1 MMMITNRTKKKLLTT
16 RTRIL
21 SYQTTT
27 RRRLTT
33 TQQEQEQEQEP
44 ALFESA
50 FHQGN
55 LPSYLRPPLPPT
67 TSTTTGRQ
75 SKNHQP
81 KIDYSQ
87 FNNGFN
93 SSRSQDQLSQLTV
106 SIAIGDLQRAQSI
119 ILEIERSLGYLRTKA
134 FFQTNNTLNELL
146 KLNKHFNEPLVQRD
160 PNDHHLPTLNQIIH
174 PSIFSSLLRRTLV
187 QAIKQE
193 SLGNLNHAHILQSHL
208 FHWLLNFK
216 LNGPHWAQVDHHLMA
231 GVLKGVLF
239 LKDPIYSVLD
249 YMPWILPSSADQTKK
264 YQPPST
270 TSLPPTLL
278 NVLDS
283 ITFMISQTKSFFG
296 SLDKHQ
302 ALERIKEQAM
312 KEGRQDVLDE
322 VEVVERHWN
331 AGPSTSP
338 NPASLDNPSGV
349 NSDLPIP
356 LHPVRKPSKST
367 DDPSKER
374 EIPMRLSH
382 LLSNVST
389 IPESATQSFTTGY
402 DRQMV
407 LEYAGYDS
415 AEAEWFEGHKEIKER
430 GIGFTNGEGGQVL
443 QAWMWEWWAALK
455 EWFDELEVDDQSGNI
470 LDAKK
475 ETVATDLR
483 FIKVLQNSLI
493 AKVAV
498 VEVIREMGNSTIND
512 GAKSIGLFI
521 ALGKAIENE
530 WYAQTIK
537 AIPELNQKLLAAI
550 KTLNQENLDATASR
564 SVDHTV
570 RKIWKSELKNYQA
583 DLQAIHGDNFDW
595 TIQQRSKVGALVMRG
610 LLETSKITRS
620 TVLEDGSVYE
630 EVQPAFYQTTQYF
643 DGKRVGVTK
652 MNEAVAERLD
662 LDPANVS
669 LHPRYLPMV
678 CRPMPWTHPKN
689 GAYLVHGAP
698 LMRTRDSPEQA
709 LHLLEAHRFHGLE
722 NVYKALDKLGNT
734 PWNINRPVFDTMS
747 TVWNQGIQ
755 LAGIPI
761 RDPHLNLK
769 PDQIEKLFFSSPPP
783 SSTTPASDDEHLDQ
797 LENQSSSSSSQLE
810 NPRSEG
816 EKKEI
821 YRSLLASRRSAY
833 GQRCS
838 VNYQLEIARAY
849 LNETFYFPHNIDF
862 RGRAYPI
869 PANLNHIGDDISRGL
884 LKFAEEKELGA
895 DGLRWLK
902 IHLSNKYGN
911 DKASLDDRAK
921 FIEERLE
928 LVFDSADRPLEGK
941 RWWLESE
948 DPWQTLAGCMEL
960 TAALRSPDPRAY
972 RSSLPVHQD
981 GSCNGLQHYAALG
994 GDIDGGK
1001 EVNLVP
1007 GEKPGDVYSK
1017 VAVEVAK
1024 LVDFDAAN
1032 GHDIAKALKGH
1043 IKRKVVKQ
1051 TVMTTVYGVTF
1062 VGAREQIKR
1071 QLKDLGVIPI
1081 PNLYISAAYV
1091 ATLVLRSIGEVFK
1104 GAVAIQK
1111 WLTIVAR
1118 LVSKS
1123 IPPERVES
1131 LSTSP
1136 STAKKQKEGEGAE
1149 GVAKTKKPRPVKRK
1163 LPGSSSAAHD
1173 PDVEVELMTSMTWT
1187 TPLGLVVCQP
1197 YRAQNRTQIKT
1208 VLQTVYIA
1216 DPFEP
1221 AQADSRS
1228 QASAFPPNFIHS
1240 LDATHMMLTALA
1252 CQDITFASVHDSY
1265 WTHASSVD
1273 HMNSKLRES
1282 FVRLHTTRILDN
1294 LVQEIK
1300 HRYEGYMVP
1309 KNALTSRMINELKA
1323 MGIDRFNSPSSSS
1336 TTTSTTASSSTSSA
1350 STSTSDTDTQTETDS
1365 NSNKGTI
1372 TGNSSGKFLELN
1384 QLIPPLPPRGNLNIQ
1399 DVIKSK
1405 YFFA

>member
-1 MMMITNRTKKKLLTT
+1 MMTSR
-16 RTRIL
+16 RRIL
-21 SYQTTT
+21 NLNHHHHHP
-27 RRRLTT
+27 RRRRTLATKTLAAAKKAETAETT
-33 TQQEQEQEQEP
+33 DTNDEV
-44 ALFESA
+44 ALFDSA
-50 FHQGN
+50 FHTGN
-55 LPSYLRPPLPPT
+55 IPGYLRPPLPPT
-67 TSTTTGRQ
+67 TSTLTGRQ
-75 SKNHQP
+75 SKNHP
-81 KIDYSQ
+81 PTIDYTQ
-87 FNNGFN
+87 FNNGFHC
-93 SSRSQDQLSQLTV
+93 SRSHDQLSQLTV
-106 SIAIGDLQRAQSI
+106 SIAIGDIQRAATI
-119 ILEIERSLGYLRTKA
+119 ILEIERSLGYSRTKT
-134 FFQTNNTLNELL
+134 FQTTLAEIS
-146 KLNKHFNEPLVQRD
+146 KSRQPPPASEPLALRRT
-160 PNDHHLPTLNQIIH
+160 PSSLPTLNQIIH

-193 SLGNLNHAHILQSHL
+193 SLGNSSQAHLLQSQL
-208 FHWLLNFK
+208 FHWLINFK
-216 LNGPHWAQVDHHLMA
+216 LNGQHWAQLDHHLMA

-239 LKDPIYSVLD
+239 LKEPIYSALD
-249 YMPWILPSSADQTKK
+249 YMPWILPDASTRN

-270 TSLPPTLL
+270 TSLPPTLF

-283 ITFMISQTKSFFG
+283 ITFIISQTKSFFG
-296 SLDKHQ
+296 TLDKHE
-302 ALERIKEQAM
+302 ALARIKAQAIQADR
-312 KEGRQDVLDE
+312 EDVLKE
-322 VEVVERHWN
+322 VEIVERRW
-331 AGPSTSP
+331 AGIVNEDVPKEAR
-338 NPASLDNPSGV
+338 PAV
-349 NSDLPIP
+349 EAEPIP
-356 LHPVRKPSKST
+356 LNPVRKPSKPA
-367 DDPSKER
+367 DDPSRER

-389 IPESATQSFTTGY
+389 IPESASQSFTNAY

-430 GIGFTNGEGGQVL
+430 GVGFSNGDGGQVL
-443 QAWMWEWWAALK
+443 QAWMWEWWEELK
-455 EWFDELEVDDQSGNI
+455 AWFDSLEVDETGTV
-470 LDAKK
+470 LDGKK
-475 ETVATDLR
+475 EAISSDLR
-483 FIKVLQNSLI
+483 FINVLPNSLI

-498 VEVIREMGNSTIND
+498 VEVIREMSNSTIND

-537 AIPELNQKLLAAI
+537 SIPELNQKLLASI
-550 KTLNQENLDATASR
+550 KLANQEAVDTASR
-564 SVDHTV
+564 SLDHTV
-570 RKIWKSELKNYQA
+570 RKIWKNELKHYQA

-662 LDPANVS
+662 RDPANVT

-678 CRPMPWTHPKN
+678 CRPVPWTHPRN

-709 LHLLEAHRFHGLE
+709 LHLLEAHRYNGLE
-722 NVYKALDKLGNT
+722 PVYKALDKLGQT
-734 PWNINRPVFDTMS
+734 PWKINRPIFDVMS
-747 TVWNQGIQ
+747 AVWNQGIE

-769 PDQIEKLFFSSPPP
+769 PEQIEKLFFSASAP
-783 SSTTPASDDEHLDQ
+783 SADDDQ
-797 LENQSSSSSSQLE
+797 DPQLE

-884 LKFAEEKELGA
+884 LMFGEDKELGA

-911 DKASLDDRAK
+911 DKASLDDRAR
-921 FIEERLE
+921 FIDERLSE
-928 LVFDSADRPLEGK
+928 VFDSADHPLEGR

-960 TAALRSPDPRAY
+960 TAALRSGAPEQF

-994 GDIDGGK
+994 GDVDGGK

-1017 VAVEVAK
+1017 VAVEVNK
-1024 LVDFDAAN
+1024 LVDLDAQN

-1123 IPPERVES
+1123 IPPERVAALTKKKTPTTATPS
-1131 LSTSP
+1131 ST
-1136 STAKKQKEGEGAE
+1136 TGTGATEGEEKEEGAD
-1149 GVAKTKKPRPVKRK
+1149 KTKKPRPVKRK
-1163 LPGSSSAAHD
+1163 LPGSSSSD
-1173 PDVEVELMTSMTWT
+1173 MDVEVELMTSMTWT

-1197 YRAQNRTQIKT
+1197 YRAQNRTQVRPPIPPPPLFLSDWFFAGLFLRAC
-1208 VLQTVYIA
+1208 VDQDRPA
-1216 DPFEP
+1216 DRLHRRPLRARPGGLALPSLRLP
-1221 AQADSRS
+1221 AQLHPQSGR
-1228 QASAFPPNFIHS
+1228 HTH
-1240 LDATHMMLTALA
+1240 DAHRA
-1252 CQDITFASVHDSY
+1252 C
-1265 WTHASSVD
+1265 
-1273 HMNSKLRES
+1273 LP
-1282 FVRLHTTRILDN
+1282 
-1294 LVQEIK
+1294 
-1300 HRYEGYMVP
+1300 RYHVCER
-1309 KNALTSRMINELKA
+1309 A
-1323 MGIDRFNSPSSSS
+1323 
-1336 TTTSTTASSSTSSA
+1336 
-1350 STSTSDTDTQTETDS
+1350 
-1365 NSNKGTI
+1365 
-1372 TGNSSGKFLELN
+1372 
-1384 QLIPPLPPRGNLNIQ
+1384 
-1399 DVIKSK
+1399 
-1405 YFFA
+1405 